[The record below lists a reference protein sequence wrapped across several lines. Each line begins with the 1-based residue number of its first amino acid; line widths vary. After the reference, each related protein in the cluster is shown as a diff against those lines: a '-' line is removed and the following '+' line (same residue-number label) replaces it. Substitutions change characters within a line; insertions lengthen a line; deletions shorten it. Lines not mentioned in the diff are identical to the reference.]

1 MLDDGRNRRKNKLF
15 PELNANNNC
24 VVIIQQRLKII
35 VDNIIVYT
43 NKIL

>member
-1 MLDDGRNRRKNKLF
+1 MLDDGRNRRKSELF
-15 PELNANNNC
+15 AELNANNNC